1 MELIERYL
9 QAVGR
14 ALPATKRTDIL
25 AELRS
30 SLYDALDSAGD
41 GEPPEESVVALLQ
54 TMGSPEKVAASY
66 YPAGQYL
73 IGPSLYPT
81 FRMVIGIV
89 FTVII
94 GLQLLAVLTSIGLW
108 AGQPVTWDKP
118 WRIVTGVLESL
129 PGALGSVVVVF
140 WLLQQAEVKFTRSE
154 TFDPRKLPA
163 MEAGGSQI
171 RRGEQGFSIVVNVVM
186 LVFLARFAQDGG
198 FSWIDGSG
206 FFENPVIERYFPWV
220 SLSIVVGI
228 VIEIVLLWRGRWQRW
243 TRIATIGSNLF
254 GLGVLTTL
262 IHGHNTWLEAAG
274 VPGIFSGMD
283 ELSKMLINDQQIA
296 GMVVIRAVLVFIAL
310 ATLIET
316 LVCVYRLVR
325 PRLRPTILP
334 PATVISSN

>member
-14 ALPATKRTDIL
+14 ALPAKQRTDIL

-30 SLYDALDSAGD
+30 SLYDSLDSADD
-41 GEPPEESVVALLQ
+41 GEPSEEAVVALLAS
-54 TMGSPEKVAASY
+54 MGSPEKVAASY

-81 FRMVIGIV
+81 FRIVIGVV

-94 GLQLLAVLTSIGLW
+94 ALQLLAVLTSLGLW

-118 WRIVTGVLESL
+118 WRLVTGVLESL

-140 WLLQQAEVKFTRSE
+140 WLLQQAEVKFTSDKA
-154 TFDPRKLPA
+154 FDPRKLPA
-163 MEAGGSQI
+163 MEADGNAIS
-171 RRGEQGFSIVVNVVM
+171 RGEQVFSIVVNVVM

-220 SLSIVVGI
+220 SLSIVAGI
-228 VIEIVLLWRGRWQRW
+228 VIEIVVLWRGRWQVS
-243 TRIATIGSNLF
+243 TRIATIAANLF
-254 GLGVLTTL
+254 ALGLLTLL
-262 IHGHNTWLEAAG
+262 IHGHDVWLTAAG
-274 VPGIFSGMD
+274 VPNLFDGMAD
-283 ELSKMLINDQQIA
+283 LSSIIINDTQIA
-296 GMVVIRAVLVFIAL
+296 GMLIFRFFLVIAALITLIDTLVCAYRLFRQRRPASVPP
-310 ATLIET
+310 ATLIS
-316 LVCVYRLVR
+316 
-325 PRLRPTILP
+325 
-334 PATVISSN
+334 AN